1 MLLQYKIHYFSTE
14 NGEREFVVISD
25 RPVADVV
32 AEFSGD
38 AALIKS
44 LDIEGDATSLP
55 CDHVLEK
62 E

>member
-1 MLLQYKIHYFSTE
+1 MKYKLYYFSSE

-25 RPVADVV
+25 RPQADVV

-38 AALIKS
+38 AQLTET
-44 LDIEGDATSLP
+44 LDIDGDATALP
-55 CDHVLEK
+55 CDRVLTK